1 MFQVDDSWGN
11 EDEKCVVCTQTVYP
25 SERLSVEGKIFHKPC
40 FKCAECKSTLRA
52 GSYAAIEGVY
62 YCKPHYAQKFKLKGN
77 YSEGFGLEKP
87 TAKWSGKADA
97 SPAAAPAPGEVE
109 PSESSS

>member
-1 MFQVDDSWGN
+1 LA
-11 EDEKCVVCTQTVYP
+11 VYP

-62 YCKPHYAQKFKLKGN
+62 YCKPHYAQARCLR
-77 YSEGFGLEKP
+77 
-87 TAKWSGKADA
+87 A
-97 SPAAAPAPGEVE
+97 SPARPDL
-109 PSESSS
+109 